1 MLDLTAV
8 AEATEE
14 EKRKRQGLVDW
25 ADAFNAES
33 WEEVEK
39 IENAGVKEARRSM
52 EAIMSDN
59 KQRQML
65 WDRKMAQW
73 DYESQMKSARNE
85 GRRIGWD
92 EATLAAAK
100 ASDERDRKRACGM
113 HARGRS
119 NDEIA
124 LDMDVSVAQVR
135 EWIQ

>member
-14 EKRKRQGLVDW
+14 EKRQGLVDW

-52 EAIMSDN
+52 EAIMSNN

-73 DYESQMKSARNE
+73 DYDSQMRSARNE

-92 EATLAAAK
+92 EAKKAA
-100 ASDERDRKRACGM
+100 DDRDRRRVRNLCAKGLSPEA
-113 HARGRS
+113 
-119 NDEIA
+119 IA
-124 LDMDVSVAQVR
+124 SSMEMSVAQVR